1 MGETKGENTPP
12 SHATPFAHRLLGWYA
27 RHARPLPWRQ
37 TRDPYRIWLS
47 EVILQQTRVAQGMP
61 YYERFLAAF
70 PDVTALARADEQA
83 VLRLWQGLGYY
94 SRARH
99 LHATARHV
107 ANERGGQFPDHYGA
121 LRQLPGIGPYTAAAI
136 ASFAFGE
143 PVAVVDG
150 NVYRVLARHFGLAD
164 DIASPAGQR
173 AFRELAQAV
182 LPTQDSDTYNQAI
195 MELGALQCAPARPK
209 CLTCPVQA
217 TCVAL
222 ATGQQ
227 ATLPVKTKRTQ
238 VRQRYFHYLVLGDE
252 AGHLW
257 LRQRGAGDIW
267 QGLFDFWLVE
277 APAPLTV
284 EALLATPALSA
295 FCQLDVRLVG
305 QQGPFRHVLTHQRLE
320 AYFYRFVVHSSAVE
334 WLARHAPQQLVQLT
348 PAEVA
353 AVPKPVLITN
363 YLAAE

>member
-1 MGETKGENTPP
+1 MGETNSENISSPP
-12 SHATPFAHRLLGWYA
+12 LPAFASRLLGWYA
-27 RHARPLPWRQ
+27 RHARSLPWRQ

-47 EVILQQTRVAQGMP
+47 EVILQQTRVAQGLP

-107 ANERGGQFPDHYGA
+107 AHERQGQFPDHYAA
-121 LRQLPGIGPYTAAAI
+121 LRRLPGVGPYTAAAI

-143 PVAVVDG
+143 HVAVVDG
-150 NVYRVLARHFGLAD
+150 NVYRVLARHFGLTD

-173 AFRELAQAV
+173 VFRELAQAV
-182 LPTQDSDTYNQAI
+182 LPAQQSDTYNQAI
-195 MELGALQCAPARPK
+195 MELGALQCVPARPK
-209 CLTCPVQA
+209 CLTCPVQHS
-217 TCVAL
+217 CVAL

-227 ATLPVKTKRTQ
+227 AALPVKAKRTQ
-238 VRQRYFHYLVLGDE
+238 VRQRYFHYLVVGDE

-267 QGLFDFWLVE
+267 QGLFDFWLIE
-277 APAPLTV
+277 APTPLTA
-284 EALLATPALSA
+284 EALLATPDLAA
-295 FCQLDVRLVG
+295 FGRLDVRLVAE
-305 QQGPFRHVLTHQRLE
+305 QGPMQHVLTHQRLE
-320 AYFYRFVVHSSAVE
+320 AYFYRLVVGPSAAK
-334 WLARHAPQQLVQLT
+334 WLARHAPQKLVQLT

-363 YLAAE
+363 YLAEI